1 MPALLQICI
10 VIVTIGLLAI
20 ALLTV
25 RMMTR
30 FFNRAAEDISQLTLA
45 VRESV
50 AQIDLVTGETRALV
64 ASLRDCVPPVQRV
77 VDRFEAVGQRTA
89 DLSSAL
95 LEEFELPVFTAAAV
109 ARGVRLGANHLL
121 KRLMHRFTHR
131 HTPIYGGYD
140 HE

>member
-1 MPALLQICI
+1 MPALVQICI

-30 FFNRAAEDISQLTLA
+30 FFSKAAEDISQLTLA

-50 AQIDLVTGETRALV
+50 AQIDLVTHDTRALV
-64 ASLRDCVPPVQRV
+64 AALRDVVPPVQRV

-95 LEEFELPVFTAAAV
+95 LDEFELPVYTAAAV
-109 ARGVRLGANHLL
+109 ARGVRSGANHLL
-121 KRLMHRFTHR
+121 KRLMFRFTHR
-131 HTPIYGGYD
+131 HSPILGGYD